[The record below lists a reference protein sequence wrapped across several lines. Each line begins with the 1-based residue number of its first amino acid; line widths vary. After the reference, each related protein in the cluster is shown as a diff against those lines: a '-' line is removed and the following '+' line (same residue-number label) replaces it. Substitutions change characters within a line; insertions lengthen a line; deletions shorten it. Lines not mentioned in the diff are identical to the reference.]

1 MAYAE
6 KRGKGPRPWRVK
18 YKLPSGSEASES
30 GFETKQSALDWGR
43 DQEAKIRAGT
53 WTDPNAGKIT
63 VNDWIDRWLAVQD
76 VGLSTESNREYLIRR
91 FLRPQWGSR
100 TLDSLTGEEITAW
113 ENALPTSLGISRRTA
128 RDARSLLCTILGDA
142 AAAKPARSPT
152 TTAMRLRPRAWRH
165 WPIRVLHPGRRPLPP
180 QQLRPAGVPPGL
192 RRALRTGKRQARQPG
207 RGGRHSVAGKT
218 GRVVAAHVAGKT
230 IRAPIRQGNTSS
242 GQRRRYRTL
251 LLLLARDTSP
261 PRRKPR
267 RSQDP
272 RRALRRER
280 EATRR

>member
-1 MAYAE
+1 MVGVHPADAATASRYLTRRVCRGVADGEPPKKTTEKGEHMAYAE

-142 AAAKPARSPT
+142 AAAKPALIPYNDSDALASASMAALADTCSTPRTAAITAAATSPGGCS
-152 TTAMRLRPRAWRH
+152 A
-165 WPIRVLHPGRRPLPP
+165 
-180 QQLRPAGVPPGL
+180 RPA
-192 RRALRTGKRQARQPG
+192 TG
-207 RGGRHSVAGKT
+207 
-218 GRVVAAHVAGKT
+218 
-230 IRAPIRQGNTSS
+230 
-242 GQRRRYRTL
+242 
-251 LLLLARDTSP
+251 
-261 PRRKPR
+261 
-267 RSQDP
+267 
-272 RRALRRER
+272 
-280 EATRR
+280 ATNR